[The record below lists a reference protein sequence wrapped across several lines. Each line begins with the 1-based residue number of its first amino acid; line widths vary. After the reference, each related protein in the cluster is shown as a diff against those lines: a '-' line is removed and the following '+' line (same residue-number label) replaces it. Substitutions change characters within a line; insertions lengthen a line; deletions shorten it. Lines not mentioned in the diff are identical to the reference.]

1 MEQKYFGF
9 WGRILRVD
17 LSEMTWFI
25 EEVDPVIYRTYFG
38 GGSLA
43 MYYMM
48 KEIPKG
54 IDAFDPENRIVF
66 MTSPL
71 TGTKISGQARH
82 TCASWF
88 RLIALNSGT
97 AVKIHQSITSWKPH
111 IC

>member
-17 LSEMTWFI
+17 LTERTWQI
-25 EEVDPVIYRTYFG
+25 EEVDPIIYRTYFG

-43 MYYMM
+43 MYYLMR
-48 KEIPKG
+48 EIPKG

-82 TCASWF
+82 TCASLSPLTGGLADSQCGGWWGAELKF
-88 RLIALNSGT
+88 A
-97 AVKIHQSITSWKPH
+97 
-111 IC
+111 